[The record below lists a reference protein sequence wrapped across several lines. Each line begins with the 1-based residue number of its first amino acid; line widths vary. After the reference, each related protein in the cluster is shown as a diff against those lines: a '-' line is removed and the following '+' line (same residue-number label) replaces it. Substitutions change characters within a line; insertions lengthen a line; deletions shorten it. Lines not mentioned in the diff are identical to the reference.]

1 MIKAPCLIGKV
12 RCDLQEGA
20 ALWWTSWSHTKRA
33 CTHTDI
39 YIVQLVLRNIEL
51 WVGFTDAI
59 DFHKRSKDI
68 AQRNYWDV
76 TVGRGSS

>member
-1 MIKAPCLIGKV
+1 MIYRKVLPFGGQVGLIPNGP
-12 RCDLQEGA
+12 A
-20 ALWWTSWSHTKRA
+20 HTQIY
-33 CTHTDI
+33 I